1 MSRFLVVGAG
11 IIGAA
16 IAERLTARGE
26 EVVVVDGGL
35 VAGGAT
41 AASFGWINASFYA
54 DEAHFRLRREGLRAW
69 RRVSERTGVR
79 GVSWTG
85 TLTWE
90 GDLDAQEAALY
101 ELGYEVTRL
110 DGKSLSYLEPALRKP
125 PDAALA
131 FHLEGV
137 GEPQQVTQGLM
148 DRAVA
153 AGAQLILGQRVRSL
167 LAGDDAVVGVE
178 TDAGLLPADHVILA
192 TGTGTSDLLAP
203 LGLDLPMLD
212 RPADMVVTAPA
223 PSMLGHILV
232 TEEREIRQDKAGRF
246 WLPSNPRHQVVTGAV
261 EAFHQEQITQRS
273 LDVLMRTV
281 VVDEPRVEQLIRA
294 KRPVPGDGLPVV
306 GETGIGGLTVA
317 VMHSGVTLAALVGE
331 LVAHEIEGEASEMLA
346 PYRLARFQ
354 KG

>member
-1 MSRFLVVGAG
+1 MARFLVVGAG

-16 IAERLTARGE
+16 IAERLTSRGE
-26 EVVVVDGGL
+26 EVVIVDGGH

-41 AASFGWINASFYA
+41 AASFGWINASFYL

-69 RRVSERTGVR
+69 RRATERMGLR
-79 GVSWTG
+79 GISWTG

-110 DGKSLSYLEPALRKP
+110 DAKSLSYLEPALRNLP
-125 PDAALA
+125 EAALA

-137 GEPQQVTQGLM
+137 GEPQDVTRGLI
-148 DRAVA
+148 DRAVE

-167 LAGDDAVVGVE
+167 LAGDGAVIGVE
-178 TDAGLLPADHVILA
+178 TDAGLIPADHVILA
-192 TGTGTSDLLAP
+192 TGTGTSALLAP
-203 LGLDLPMLD
+203 LGVDLPMLD
-212 RPADMVVTAPA
+212 RPADMVVTAPV
-223 PSMLGHILV
+223 PSMLGHIIV

-246 WLPSNPRHQVVTGAV
+246 WLPSNPRRQDVTGMV
-261 EAFHQEQITQRS
+261 EAFDQEDVARRS
-273 LDVLMRTV
+273 LDILTNTMV
-281 VVDEPRVEQLIRA
+281 VERPRVEQLIRA

-306 GETGIGGLTVA
+306 GATGVDGLTVA

-331 LVAHEIEGEASEMLA
+331 LVANELEGAPSDLLA
-346 PYRLARFQ
+346 PYQLARFQ
-354 KG
+354 RG